1 MPPHFFQ
8 NFSNSSENFVET
20 NRMSERFYGGS
31 SILQKSKDD
40 MLHGMKSCYLFKAP
54 SSNAPAAMA
63 RRLAST
69 SLIPVFH
76 PISFYR
82 LFE

>member
-1 MPPHFFQ
+1 MPPRFFQ
-8 NFSNSSENFVET
+8 NFSNSSNNLVET
-20 NRMSERFYGGS
+20 NHMSERFFGGS

-40 MLHGMKSCYLFKAP
+40 MLQRKKSCYLFKAP
-54 SSNAPAAMA
+54 SANAPAATA
-63 RRLAST
+63 QRLAST

-76 PISFYR
+76 LISFYR